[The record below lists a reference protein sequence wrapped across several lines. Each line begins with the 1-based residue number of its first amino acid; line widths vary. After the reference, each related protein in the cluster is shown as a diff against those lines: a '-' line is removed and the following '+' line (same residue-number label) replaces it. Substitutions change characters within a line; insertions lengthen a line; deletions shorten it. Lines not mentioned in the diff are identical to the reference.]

1 LRRAALTGRQH
12 QAPANRRKLSWT
24 RKGRLLVGRCHP
36 GILRRRVDWP
46 PQRSGLRA
54 TERSFQRS
62 LDLCR
67 RFQRTFLVRDG
78 ATRESVITDVFPTRV
93 SDDETA
99 LMQGGLV
106 RRLSGAAERM
116 VRNLS
121 GGDRIPARNENWI
134 PGGLGELTAN
144 GRNPVRTL
152 SQG

>member
-1 LRRAALTGRQH
+1 
-12 QAPANRRKLSWT
+12 
-24 RKGRLLVGRCHP
+24 
-36 GILRRRVDWP
+36 
-46 PQRSGLRA
+46 
-54 TERSFQRS
+54 
-62 LDLCR
+62 
-67 RFQRTFLVRDG
+67 
-78 ATRESVITDVFPTRV
+78 VFPTRV